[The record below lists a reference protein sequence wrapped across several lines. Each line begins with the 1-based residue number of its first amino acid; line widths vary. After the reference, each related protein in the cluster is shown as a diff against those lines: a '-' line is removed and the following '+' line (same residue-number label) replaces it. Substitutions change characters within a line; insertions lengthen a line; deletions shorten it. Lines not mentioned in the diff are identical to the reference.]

1 MQGARAESVR
11 VLASAEAD
19 CLPARSFDFSRAG
32 LKPQTLAPA
41 CPCSGEADE
50 QQNQSCCQLPAMAVE
65 KLACNVK
72 ATRRVRLHGLVI
84 KMTLHIGG
92 QVPGAGIT
100 LCRIRGHGLEDD
112 ALQITTQLCV
122 AG

>member
-1 MQGARAESVR
+1 M
-11 VLASAEAD
+11 
-19 CLPARSFDFSRAG
+19 
-32 LKPQTLAPA
+32 PQTLALA

-50 QQNQSCCQLPAMAVE
+50 QQNQNCRHRPAMPAE

-72 ATRRVRLHGLVI
+72 ATRRVRLHGPVI

-92 QVPGAGIT
+92 QGCGAGIT